1 MDMGGIRVLSISG
14 GVVVTHTPAEVE
26 ALLAGPD
33 ALVWVDIPECS
44 DEAVALLTDV
54 LGCHPLAVR
63 DCMQRNRVPRVRI
76 YQHQQLVILHGPER
90 GPSGHVH
97 YLELDQIIGEKY
109 VVTVHGPINPNLS
122 LDVALRETDGV
133 RRRLESGR
141 LRPNSPYDLSYA
153 ITSALIHRL
162 EMFIEE
168 ITTDVWHLEQRVTG
182 GHMGN
187 PEEFLEELFQ
197 ARHGLL
203 AVRTMG
209 ALGAEVYGRIAALEA
224 RVPADDRPLVN
235 DMVDQLNRI
244 RGLAD
249 GEREYLQGV
258 IEFYRARAET
268 KMTIAAERLAVIA
281 VVTLPITALSSIY
294 GMNVIVNTH
303 THVPQLVAILVVMA
317 VMSALLLTWAKRR
330 GWW

>member
-1 MDMGGIRVLSISG
+1 MVGMQ
-14 GVVVTHTPAEVE
+14 VVSLTGDKVE
-26 ALLAGPD
+26 KHQVSDVAGLLTRAGT
-33 ALVWVDIPECS
+33 LVWVDIPECG
-44 DEAVALLTDV
+44 DEAVRLLTDV

-76 YQHQQLVILHGPER
+76 YPHQQLLIVHGPER

-97 YLELDQIIGEKY
+97 YIELDQIIGDKY
-109 VVTVHGPINPNLS
+109 VVTVHGPINPAV
-122 LDVALRETDGV
+122 DPAVAQRETEAV
-133 RRRLESGR
+133 RRRIESGR
-141 LRPNSPYDLSYA
+141 LRPDSPFELSYA
-153 ITSALIHRL
+153 IVSALAHRL
-162 EMFIEE
+162 ESFIEE
-168 ITTDVWHLEQRVTG
+168 LTSDVWRLEQRVTG

-187 PEEFLEELFQ
+187 PEEFLEELFA

-203 AVRTMG
+203 AVRTMA
-209 ALGAEVYGRIAALEA
+209 ALGAEVYGRIAALGS
-224 RVPADDRPLVN
+224 RVPADDLPLVN
-235 DMVDQLNRI
+235 DVVDQLSRI

-294 GMNVIVNTH
+294 GMNIIVNDR
-303 THVPQLVAILVVMA
+303 THVPQLIVVLFIMV

>member
-1 MDMGGIRVLSISG
+1 MSGMRVLALSG
-14 GVVVTHTPAEVE
+14 ETVETHRIGDVP
-26 ALLAGPD
+26 ALLLRED
-33 ALVWVDIPECS
+33 VLVWVDIPECS
-44 DEAVALLTDV
+44 DEAVTLLTDV
-54 LGCHPLAVR
+54 LHCHPLAVR
-63 DCMQRNRVPRVRI
+63 DCMQRNRVPRVRV
-76 YQHQQLVILHGPER
+76 YPDQQLLILHGPER

-97 YLELDQIIGEKY
+97 YIELDQIIGDKY
-109 VVTVHGPINPNLS
+109 LVTVHGPINPAVRPE
-122 LDVALRETDGV
+122 VALRETEAV
-133 RRRLESGR
+133 HRRLTSGR
-141 LRPNSPYDLSYA
+141 LRPRSPFELSYA
-153 ITSALIHRL
+153 IVTAMTHNL
-162 EMFIEE
+162 ERFIEDMTGE
-168 ITTDVWHLEQRVTG
+168 VWQLEQRVTG

-209 ALGAEVYGRIAALEA
+209 ALGAEVYGRVAALGD
-224 RVPADDRPLVN
+224 RVPAADLPLVT
-235 DMVDQLNRI
+235 DVADQLTRI

-281 VVTLPITALSSIY
+281 VVTLPITALSSVY
-294 GMNVIVNTH
+294 GMNIIVNDRTH
-303 THVPQLVAILVVMA
+303 LPALIGVLTVMA
-317 VMSALLLTWAKRR
+317 VMSAMLLTWAKRR

>member
-1 MDMGGIRVLSISG
+1 MRVLALTG
-14 GVVVTHTPAEVE
+14 ETVETHRIGDVPT
-26 ALLAGPD
+26 LLLRED
-33 ALVWVDIPECS
+33 VLVWVDIPECS
-44 DEAVALLTDV
+44 DEAVTLLTDV
-54 LGCHPLAVR
+54 LHCHPLAVR
-63 DCMQRNRVPRVRI
+63 DCMQRNRVPRVRV
-76 YQHQQLVILHGPER
+76 YPHQQLLILHGPER

-97 YLELDQIIGEKY
+97 YIELDQIIGDKY
-109 VVTVHGPINPNLS
+109 VVTVHGPINPAVQPE
-122 LDVALRETDGV
+122 VALRETEAV
-133 RRRLESGR
+133 HRRLTSGR
-141 LRPNSPYDLSYA
+141 LQPRSPFELSYA
-153 ITSALIHRL
+153 IVTAMTHSL
-162 EMFIEE
+162 ERFIEDLTRE
-168 ITTDVWHLEQRVTG
+168 VWQLEQRVTG

-203 AVRTMG
+203 AARTMG
-209 ALGAEVYGRIAALEA
+209 ALGAEVYGRVAALGD
-224 RVPADDRPLVN
+224 RIPAADLPLVT
-235 DMVDQLNRI
+235 DMVDQLTRI

-294 GMNVIVNTH
+294 GMNIIVNDRTH
-303 THVPQLVAILVVMA
+303 LPALIGVLIVMA
-317 VMSALLLTWAKRR
+317 VMSAMLLTWAKRR

>member
-1 MDMGGIRVLSISG
+1 MGGIRVLLLTAD
-14 GVVVTHTPAEVE
+14 GVERHTVADVE
-26 ALLAGPD
+26 SLLACD
-33 ALVWVDIPECS
+33 DDSVVWVDITDCGN
-44 DEAVALLTDV
+44 EAAHLLTDV

-63 DCMQRNRVPRVRI
+63 DCLQRNRVPRVRI
-76 YQHQQLVILHGPER
+76 YPHQQLLILHGPER
-90 GPSGHVH
+90 GPVGHVH
-97 YLELDQIIGEKY
+97 YIELDQIIGDRF
-109 VVTVHGPINPNLS
+109 VVTVHGPVNPAV
-122 LDVALRETDGV
+122 DPAVPVRETDAV
-133 RRRLESGR
+133 LRRIESGR
-141 LRPNSPYDLSYA
+141 LRPQTPYELSYA
-153 ITSALIHRL
+153 IVSTLAHQL
-162 EMFIEE
+162 EAFIEE
-168 ITTDVWHLEQRVTG
+168 LTTEVWQLEQRVTG

-209 ALGAEVYGRIAALEA
+209 ALGAEVYGRIAALEK
-224 RVPADDRPLVN
+224 RVPPADLPLIV
-235 DMVDQLNRI
+235 DVTDQLSRI
-244 RGLAD
+244 RALAD

-294 GMNVIVNTH
+294 GMNVIVNDH
-303 THVPQLVAILVVMA
+303 TQIPQLLMVLAVM
-317 VMSALLLTWAKRR
+317 VTMSALLLTWAKRR

>member
-1 MDMGGIRVLSISG
+1 MAGIQVLAVTAD
-14 GVVVTHTPAEVE
+14 GVETHAVTEVGT
-26 ALLAGPD
+26 LLLRED

-44 DEAVALLTDV
+44 DEAVAMLTDV
-54 LGCHPLAVR
+54 LHCHPLAVR

-76 YQHQQLVILHGPER
+76 YPHQQLLILHGPER

-97 YLELDQIIGEKY
+97 YIELDQIIGDKY
-109 VVTVHGPINPNLS
+109 LVTVHGPINPAVDA
-122 LDVALRETDGV
+122 DVALRETEAV
-133 RRRLESGR
+133 RRRLTGGR
-141 LRPNSPYDLSYA
+141 LRPASPFALSYA
-153 ITSALIHRL
+153 ITSALAHHL
-162 EMFIEE
+162 EQFIEE
-168 ITTDVWHLEQRVTG
+168 LTREVWDLEQRVTG

-209 ALGAEVYGRIAALEA
+209 ALGAEVYGRIAALGT
-224 RVPADDRPLVN
+224 RVPATDLQLVN
-235 DMVDQLNRI
+235 DVIDQLTRI

-294 GMNVIVNTH
+294 GMNIIVNQRTH
-303 THVPQLVAILVVMA
+303 LPALIVVLLVMA
-317 VMSALLLTWAKRR
+317 IMSAMLLTWAKRR

>member
-1 MDMGGIRVLSISG
+1 MVGMQ
-14 GVVVTHTPAEVE
+14 VVSLTGDKVE
-26 ALLAGPD
+26 KHQVSDVADLLARD
-33 ALVWVDIPECS
+33 DTLIWMDIPECN
-44 DEAVALLTDV
+44 DEAAELLTDV
-54 LGCHPLAVR
+54 LKCHPLAVR

-76 YQHQQLVILHGPER
+76 YPHQQLLIVHGPER

-97 YLELDQIIGEKY
+97 YIELDQIISDKY
-109 VVTVHGPINPNLS
+109 LVTVHGPLNPAV
-122 LDVALRETDGV
+122 DPAVALRETEAV
-133 RRRLESGR
+133 RRRIESGR
-141 LRPNSPYDLSYA
+141 LRPDSTFELSYA
-153 ITSALIHRL
+153 IVSALTHRL
-162 EMFIEE
+162 EAFIEDL
-168 ITTDVWHLEQRVTG
+168 TRDVWQLEQRVTG

-209 ALGAEVYGRIAALEA
+209 ALGAEVYGRIAALEN
-224 RVPADDRPLVN
+224 RVPADDLPLVR
-235 DMVDQLNRI
+235 DVVDQLGRI
-244 RGLAD
+244 RALAD

-268 KMTIAAERLAVIA
+268 KMTIAAERLAGIA

-294 GMNVIVNTH
+294 GMNIIVNSGTRIPELIAVL
-303 THVPQLVAILVVMA
+303 TIMAI
-317 VMSALLLTWAKRR
+317 MSAMLLTWAKRR

>member
-1 MDMGGIRVLSISG
+1 MAGMRVLSLTG
-14 GVVVTHTPAEVE
+14 DKVETHDVSEVE
-26 ALLAGPD
+26 ALLKQED
-33 ALVWVDIPECS
+33 VLVWVDVPECS
-44 DEAVALLTDV
+44 DEAVRLLTDV
-54 LGCHPLAVR
+54 LRCHPLAVR

-76 YQHQQLVILHGPER
+76 YPHQQLLIVHGPER

-97 YLELDQIIGEKY
+97 YIELDQIIGDKY
-109 VVTVHGPINPNLS
+109 LVTVHGPLHPAVNPE
-122 LDVALRETDGV
+122 VALRETEAV
-133 RRRLESGR
+133 RRRIEGGR
-141 LRPNSPYDLSYA
+141 LKPDSPFELSYA
-153 ITSALIHRL
+153 IVSTLTHRL
-162 EMFIEE
+162 ESFIEE
-168 ITTDVWHLEQRVTG
+168 LTRDVWQLEQRVTG

-209 ALGAEVYGRIAALEA
+209 ALGAEVYGRIAALEHK
-224 RVPADDRPLVN
+224 VPADDLPLVT
-235 DMVDQLNRI
+235 DVMDQLTRI

-249 GEREYLQGV
+249 GQREYLQGV

-281 VVTLPITALSSIY
+281 VVTLPITALSSVH
-294 GMNVIVNTH
+294 GMNIIVNDH
-303 THVPQLVAILVVMA
+303 TRIPELIVVLSVMVVM
-317 VMSALLLTWAKRR
+317 STLLLTWAKRR

>member
-1 MDMGGIRVLSISG
+1 MAAIRVLSLAG
-14 GVVVTHTPAEVE
+14 GEVE
-26 ALLAGPD
+26 QHTVTEVAGLLAQPD

-54 LGCHPLAVR
+54 LHCHPLAVR

-76 YQHQQLVILHGPER
+76 YPHQQLMILHGPER

-97 YLELDQIIGEKY
+97 YLELDQIIGDRY
-109 VVTVHGPINPNLS
+109 VVTVHGPINPSLS
-122 LDVALRETDGV
+122 LEVALRETDGV

-141 LRPNSPYDLSYA
+141 LKPDSPYELSYA

-162 EMFIEE
+162 EEFIEE
-168 ITTDVWHLEQRVTG
+168 LTSDVWQLEQRVTG

-209 ALGAEVYGRIAALEA
+209 ALGAEVYGRVLALEA
-224 RVPADDRPLVN
+224 RVPADDLPLVN
-235 DMVDQLNRI
+235 DVVDQLNRI

-268 KMTIAAERLAVIA
+268 KMTVAAERLAVIA
-281 VVTLPITALSSIY
+281 VVTLPITALSSVY
-294 GMNVIVNTH
+294 GMNIIVNDRTQI
-303 THVPQLVAILVVMA
+303 PQLVAVLCVMV

>member
-1 MDMGGIRVLSISG
+1 MAGIRVLSLSAD
-14 GVVVTHTPAEVE
+14 GVETHTLAEVE
-26 ALLAGPD
+26 GLLERPG

-44 DEAVALLTDV
+44 DEAITLLTDV
-54 LGCHPLAVR
+54 LRCHPLAVR
-63 DCMQRNRVPRVRI
+63 DCMHRNRVPRVRI
-76 YQHQQLVILHGPER
+76 YPHHQLLILHGPER

-109 VVTVHGPINPNLS
+109 VVTVHGPINPSLS
-122 LDVALRETDGV
+122 PEVALRETDGV
-133 RRRLESGR
+133 RRRLEAGR
-141 LRPNSPYDLSYA
+141 LRPDSPYELSYA

-162 EMFIEE
+162 EAFIEE
-168 ITTDVWHLEQRVTG
+168 VTTDVWHLEQRVTG

-203 AVRTMG
+203 SVRTMG

-224 RVPADDRPLVN
+224 RIPAGDLPLVN
-235 DMVDQLNRI
+235 DLVDQLSRI

-268 KMTIAAERLAVIA
+268 KMTVAAERLAVIA
-281 VVTLPITALSSIY
+281 VVTLPITALSSVY
-294 GMNVIVNTH
+294 GMNIIVNEH
-303 THVPQLVAILVVMA
+303 TKVPQLVAVLLVMA

>member
-1 MDMGGIRVLSISG
+1 MADIRVVSLTG
-14 GVVVTHTPAEVE
+14 DRVETHAVPDVKE
-26 ALLAGPD
+26 LLTRDGT
-33 ALVWVDIPECS
+33 LIWVDIPECS
-44 DEAVALLTDV
+44 DAAVELLTDV

-76 YQHQQLVILHGPER
+76 YPHQQLLIVHGPER

-97 YLELDQIIGEKY
+97 YIELDQIVGDRFL
-109 VVTVHGPINPNLS
+109 VTVHGPINPAV
-122 LDVALRETDGV
+122 DPEVALRETDAI
-133 RRRLESGR
+133 RRRIESGR
-141 LRPNSPYDLSYA
+141 LRPDSPFELSYA
-153 ITSALIHRL
+153 IVSALAQRL
-162 EMFIEE
+162 ESFIEE
-168 ITTDVWHLEQRVTG
+168 LTRDVWHLEQRVTG

-209 ALGAEVYGRIAALEA
+209 ALGAEVYGRVAALES
-224 RVPADDRPLVN
+224 RVPADDLPLVT
-235 DMVDQLNRI
+235 DVVDQLNRI
-244 RGLAD
+244 KGLAD

-294 GMNVIVNTH
+294 GMNVIVNTR
-303 THVPQLVAILVVMA
+303 TQAPALIAVLVIMA
-317 VMSALLLTWAKRR
+317 AMSALLLTWAKRR
-330 GWW
+330 GGW

>member
-1 MDMGGIRVLSISG
+1 MAMIKVLSLTG
-14 GVVVTHTPAEVE
+14 GTIESHSVADVE
-26 ALLAGPD
+26 ALLTRDD
-33 ALVWVDIPECS
+33 ALVWVDVPECS

-54 LGCHPLAVR
+54 LHCHPLAVR

-76 YQHQQLVILHGPER
+76 YPHQQLLILHGPER

-109 VVTVHGPINPNLS
+109 VVTVHGPVNPTVPLEA
-122 LDVALRETDGV
+122 ALRETEAV
-133 RRRLESGR
+133 RRRIEAGR
-141 LRPNSPYDLSYA
+141 FRPDSPYELSYA
-153 ITSALIHRL
+153 IISALTHRL
-162 EMFIEE
+162 EAFIEE
-168 ITTDVWHLEQRVTG
+168 LTSDVWQLEQRVTG

-187 PEEFLEELFQ
+187 PEDFLEELFQ

-209 ALGAEVYGRIAALEA
+209 ALGAEVLGRIAALEA
-224 RVPADDRPLVN
+224 RIPADDRPLVA
-235 DMVDQLNRI
+235 DATDQLNRI
-244 RGLAD
+244 RNMAD

-268 KMTIAAERLAVIA
+268 KMTVAAERLAVIA

-294 GMNVIVNTH
+294 GMNVIVNGATR
-303 THVPQLVAILVVMA
+303 TGQLIAVLAVMA
-317 VMSALLLTWAKRR
+317 VMSALLLAWAKRR

>member
-1 MDMGGIRVLSISG
+1 MFDIRVMSLTGDRVQNHALS
-14 GVVVTHTPAEVE
+14 EVE
-26 ALLAGPD
+26 DLLKQDGT
-33 ALVWVDIPECS
+33 LVWIDIPECS
-44 DEAVALLTDV
+44 EEAVRLLTDV
-54 LGCHPLAVR
+54 LLCHPLAVR

-76 YQHQQLVILHGPER
+76 YPHHQLLIVHGPER

-97 YLELDQIIGEKY
+97 YIELDQIIGDKY
-109 VVTVHGPINPNLS
+109 VVTVHGPINPAV
-122 LDVALRETDGV
+122 DPAVALRETEAV
-133 RRRLESGR
+133 RKRIENGR
-141 LRPNSPYDLSYA
+141 LRPDSPFELSYA
-153 ITSALIHRL
+153 IVSALTHRL
-162 EMFIEE
+162 EAFIEDL
-168 ITTDVWHLEQRVTG
+168 TRDVWNLEQRVTG

-209 ALGAEVYGRIAALEA
+209 ALGAEVYGRIAALES
-224 RVPADDRPLVN
+224 RVPVDDLALVT
-235 DMVDQLNRI
+235 DVVDQLTRI
-244 RGLAD
+244 KGLAD

-294 GMNVIVNTH
+294 GMNVIVNTQ
-303 THVPQLVAILVVMA
+303 THVTALIIILSVMT

>member
-1 MDMGGIRVLSISG
+1 MADIRVLSLAG
-14 GVVVTHTPAEVE
+14 GRVETHVAADVE
-26 ALLAGPD
+26 ALLTRD
-33 ALVWVDIPECS
+33 DVLVWVDIAECS
-44 DEAVALLTDV
+44 DEAVGLLTDV

-76 YQHQQLVILHGPER
+76 YPHQQLLILHGPER

-97 YLELDQIIGEKY
+97 YIELDQIIGDKY
-109 VVTVHGPINPNLS
+109 VVTVHGPLNPAV
-122 LDVALRETDGV
+122 DPAVALRETESV
-133 RRRLESGR
+133 RRRIEAGR
-141 LRPNSPYDLSYA
+141 LQPDSPYELSYA
-153 ITSALIHRL
+153 IVSALAHRL
-162 EMFIEE
+162 EAYIEE
-168 ITTDVWHLEQRVTG
+168 LTSDVWQLEQRVTG

-209 ALGAEVYGRIAALEA
+209 ALGAEVYGRVAALES
-224 RVPADDRPLVN
+224 RIPADDLPLVM
-235 DMVDQLNRI
+235 DVVDQLNRI

-294 GMNVIVNTH
+294 GMNIIVNDRTH
-303 THVPQLVAILVVMA
+303 LPALIGVLAVMV

>member
-1 MDMGGIRVLSISG
+1 MVDIRVMS
-14 GVVVTHTPAEVE
+14 
-26 ALLAGPD
+26 LAGD
-33 ALVWVDIPECS
+33 TVQSHALSDVEELLTRDGTLIWVDIPECS

-76 YQHQQLVILHGPER
+76 YPHQQLLIVHGPER

-97 YLELDQIIGEKY
+97 YIELDQIIGDKY
-109 VVTVHGPINPNLS
+109 VVTVHGPINPAV
-122 LDVALRETDGV
+122 DPAVALRETEAV
-133 RRRLESGR
+133 RKRIESGR
-141 LRPNSPYDLSYA
+141 LRPDSPFELSYA
-153 ITSALIHRL
+153 IVSALTHRL
-162 EMFIEE
+162 ESFIEE
-168 ITTDVWHLEQRVTG
+168 LTRDVWHLEQRVTG

-209 ALGAEVYGRIAALEA
+209 ALGAEVYGRIAALES
-224 RVPADDRPLVN
+224 RVPADDLPLVT
-235 DMVDQLNRI
+235 DVVDQLSRI
-244 RGLAD
+244 KALAD

-294 GMNVIVNTH
+294 GMNIIVNDQ
-303 THVPQLVAILVVMA
+303 THVPALIVVLAIMV

>member
-1 MDMGGIRVLSISG
+1 MDGIRVMSLAG
-14 GVVVTHTPAEVE
+14 GEVQEHSVAEVE
-26 ALLAGPD
+26 EILARPGSLLW
-33 ALVWVDIPECS
+33 LDIPECS

-54 LGCHPLAVR
+54 LKCHPLAVR

-76 YQHQQLVILHGPER
+76 YPHQQLLIVHGPER

-97 YLELDQIIGEKY
+97 YIELDQIIGENY
-109 VVTVHGPINPNLS
+109 LVTVHGPLNPAV
-122 LDVALRETDGV
+122 DPEVALRETDAV
-133 RRRLESGR
+133 RRRLRSGR
-141 LRPNSPYDLSYA
+141 LKPGSPFELSYA
-153 ITSALIHRL
+153 IVSALTHRL
-162 EMFIEE
+162 ESFIEE
-168 ITTDVWHLEQRVTG
+168 LTSDVWRLEQRVTG

-187 PEEFLEELFQ
+187 PEDFLEELFQ

-209 ALGAEVYGRIAALEA
+209 ALGAEVYGRIAALES
-224 RVPADDRPLVN
+224 RIPPGDRPLVA
-235 DMVDQLNRI
+235 DALDQLNRI
-244 RGLAD
+244 KGLAD

-294 GMNVIVNTH
+294 GMNVIVNDH
-303 THVPQLVAILVVMA
+303 THVPQLVVVLIVMA
-317 VMSALLLTWAKRR
+317 VMSILLLTWAKRR

>member
-1 MDMGGIRVLSISG
+1 MAGIQVLLRTEG
-14 GVVVTHTPAEVE
+14 GVESRAVSEVE
-26 ALLAGPD
+26 ALLKRD
-33 ALVWVDIPECS
+33 NVLIWVDIPECS
-44 DEAVALLTDV
+44 DEAVTLLTDV

-76 YQHQQLVILHGPER
+76 YPHQQLLILHGPER

-97 YLELDQIIGEKY
+97 YIELDQIIGDKY
-109 VVTVHGPINPNLS
+109 IVTVHGPLNPAV
-122 LDVALRETDGV
+122 DPAVALRETEAV
-133 RRRLESGR
+133 RRRLVAGK
-141 LRPNSPYDLSYA
+141 LRPDSPYELSYA
-153 ITSALIHRL
+153 VVSALAHRL
-162 EMFIEE
+162 EAFIEE
-168 ITTDVWHLEQRVTG
+168 LTHEVWQLEQRVTG

-209 ALGAEVYGRIAALEA
+209 ALGSEVYGRIAALQD
-224 RVPADDRPLVN
+224 RVPADDLPLVN
-235 DMVDQLNRI
+235 DVVDQLNRI

-258 IEFYRARAET
+258 IEYYRTRADT

-281 VVTLPITALSSIY
+281 VVTLPITALSSVY
-294 GMNVIVNTH
+294 GMNIIVNGH
-303 THVPQLVAILVVMA
+303 TRVPQLIVVLAIMT
-317 VMSALLLTWAKRR
+317 VMSATLLTWAKRR